1 MEPLKENLD
10 AIVMEFKVQNTSKE
24 KSLEETVE
32 HALRQIQENSMT
44 QNCLPEESQRSG
56 SGIMDLRFGGRK
68 C

>member
-1 MEPLKENLD
+1 
-10 AIVMEFKVQNTSKE
+10 MEFKVQNTSKE